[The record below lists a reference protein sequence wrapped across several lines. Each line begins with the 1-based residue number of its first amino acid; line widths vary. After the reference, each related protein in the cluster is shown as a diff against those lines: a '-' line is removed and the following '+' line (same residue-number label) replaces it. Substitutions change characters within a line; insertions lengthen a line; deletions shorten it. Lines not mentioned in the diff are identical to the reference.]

1 MEGKGSF
8 EWKALQIK
16 YAGDFAANRLTGS
29 GTYEWPDGS
38 TYTGEVKDG
47 LRHGTGSFKA
57 GAGAP
62 SYEGEWRAGKR
73 SGEGTLR
80 YDADGASRYSGQW
93 EGDRKHGRGVMVYAS
108 GSVYDGEWEADAKH
122 GKGVMSW
129 KEKRERY
136 EGEWKG
142 GKQHGHGE
150 HVWLKLQVEG
160 SPFQMRERYAAQ
172 LWRNSAQFLRNSL
185 TANP

>member
-1 MEGKGSF
+1 
-8 EWKALQIK
+8 
-16 YAGDFAANRLTGS
+16 
-29 GTYEWPDGS
+29 
-38 TYTGEVKDG
+38 
-47 LRHGTGSFKA
+47 
-57 GAGAP
+57 
-62 SYEGEWRAGKR
+62 
-73 SGEGTLR
+73 
-80 YDADGASRYSGQW
+80 
-93 EGDRKHGRGVMVYAS
+93 MVYAS

-172 LWRNSAQFLRNSL
+172 FLAQFGAIPSQFSDG
-185 TANP
+185 